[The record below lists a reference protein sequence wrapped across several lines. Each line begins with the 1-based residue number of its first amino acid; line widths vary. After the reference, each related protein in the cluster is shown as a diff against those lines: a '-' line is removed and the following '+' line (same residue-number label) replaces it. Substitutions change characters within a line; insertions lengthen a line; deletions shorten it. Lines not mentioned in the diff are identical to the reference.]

1 MTESL
6 IDTLPSPTPGLEPG
20 LIARLAA
27 DLGGA
32 GWSVDAMKTMITPTA
47 RAALMRNQRVPAVR
61 ELQRKDSPGAVLTRF
76 FVLGCAESGD
86 VLAQALPTL
95 GVRGAVDLGLIFP
108 ALDMDSPSGQQL
120 FKANY
125 DLRPHAAQLQG
136 GLKNWWIL
144 SDLGEDVTGEPIRPD
159 HVLGIGG
166 ATTSLLK
173 ETLRTPVESALD
185 LGCGCGIQ
193 ALYLATHATR
203 VVATDLSSRAC
214 EITRF
219 NAALNGV
226 ELDVRQGS
234 LFEPVEGEEFDLIA
248 SNPPF
253 VITPDSLRTSGV
265 LEYRDGGMSR
275 DHLVRT
281 VIRESPKYLKSGGV
295 VQLLANWEIPG
306 RLGHLDDWE
315 NVVRSW
321 VEDLPVDAW
330 IVQRDRLDPAHYV
343 EMWLRDSGQ
352 QLHQREDYEREYAQ
366 WLEDFVQAGVV
377 EIGMGMVA
385 LRKLD
390 TPRAGVCE
398 CDELEGGESP
408 SGEDVQRALASLRL
422 PDDLS
427 GLHLYFASD
436 VTEER
441 HFLPGAQDPSALVL
455 HQGGGLGQSV
465 ASTTALSALV
475 GASDGELSVG
485 QICGA
490 LAALL
495 ECDSAQL
502 QDELFPQVRTLIRW
516 GFLRVESDQE

>member
-6 IDTLPSPTPGLEPG
+6 IDTLPSPTPGIEPE
-20 LIARLAA
+20 LIARLTS
-27 DLGGA
+27 DLECA
-32 GWSVDAMKTMITPTA
+32 GWSVDAMESMISPNA
-47 RAALMRNQRVPAVR
+47 RAALMRNQRVPAVQ
-61 ELQRKDSPGAVLTRF
+61 ELQRKDSPAAVLTRF
-76 FVLGCAESGD
+76 FVLGCPENGD
-86 VLAQALPTL
+86 ALAQALPTL
-95 GVRGAVDLGLIFP
+95 GVHGAVDLGLIFP
-108 ALDMDSPSGQQL
+108 TLDADSSSGQQL
-120 FKANY
+120 FRANY
-125 DLRPHAAQLQG
+125 DLRPHAAQLRD

-173 ETLRTPVESALD
+173 ATVRNPVESALD

-193 ALYLATHATR
+193 ALYLATHANR

-219 NAALNGV
+219 NAALNNV
-226 ELDVRQGS
+226 DLDVRQGS
-234 LFEPVEGEEFDLIA
+234 LFEPVEGEKFDLIA

-253 VITPDSLRTSGV
+253 VITPDSLRSSGV

-281 VIRESPKYLKSGGV
+281 VIRESPNYLKPGGV
-295 VQLLANWEIPG
+295 TQLLANWEIPG
-306 RLGHLDDWE
+306 SLGHADDWDRA
-315 NVVRSW
+315 VRSW

-330 IVQRDRLDPAHYV
+330 ILQRDRLDPAHYV

-366 WLEDFVQAGVV
+366 WLDDFIQADVV

-390 TPRAGVCE
+390 AQRPGVCE

-408 SGEDVQRALASLRL
+408 SGEEVQRALSSLRL

-427 GLHLYFASD
+427 DLYLYCASD

-465 ASTTALSALV
+465 TSTTALSALV

-495 ECDSAQL
+495 ECDPRQL
-502 QDELFPQVRTLIRW
+502 QEELIPQVRTLIRW